1 VSPRTFAIARAL
13 SAAVDCSVVTRQP
26 NTQFQQRGAAA
37 HGNDAPSRVFKVGP
51 EGAAQLRR
59 LFCFTTG
66 E

>member
-1 VSPRTFAIARAL
+1 MLI
-13 SAAVDCSVVTRQP
+13 DCGVVTRQP

-51 EGAAQLRR
+51 EGAARLRR